1 VGLDLKRTGG
11 GADMDPKKPYATYAD
26 ALAFATAEI
35 NKIDPNYST
44 NFLKILEF
52 CFKYVEDAGG
62 LHASKPK
69 LSQKWIE
76 TKAEKFVV
84 ERYTAKPS
92 PTLNIPDPL
101 IGIISEEYFGID
113 SIDIENLLNHHK
125 VAMAAE
131 NVTGSLLEEYI
142 ATVMEPLGWIW
153 CSGKMV
159 KASDFIKF
167 PVAKTDKPH
176 LLQVK
181 NRSNSENSSSSSI
194 RIGTTIDKWY
204 RLEAETGATR
214 WDNFPDPQGK
224 KSLSEAKFQE
234 FVKDRIAEWN
244 I

>member
-1 VGLDLKRTGG
+1 
-11 GADMDPKKPYATYAD
+11 MDAKKPYASYAD
-26 ALAFATAEI
+26 ALDFATEEI
-35 NKIDPNYST
+35 NKVDST
-44 NFLKILEF
+44 YCANFLKILEF
-52 CFKYVEDAGG
+52 CFEYVEDAGG
-62 LHASKPK
+62 LHPSKPK

-76 TKAEKFVV
+76 AKAKQFVND
-84 ERYTAKPS
+84 RYTVKPS

-113 SIDIENLLNHHK
+113 SVDIEKLLENHK

-167 PVAKTDKPH
+167 PTVDTDKPH
-176 LLQVK
+176 LLQIK

-194 RIGTTIDKWY
+194 RNGTNIEHWY
-204 RLEAETGATR
+204 RLEASNGDTR
-214 WDNFPDPQGK
+214 WNNFPDLQGK
-224 KSLSEAKFQE
+224 KALSEANFQE

-244 I
+244 L